1 MLKNFFSP
9 NDFCKAQLM
18 VFMQVLAL
26 ILYFEFR
33 MRRFARRPESLFKV
47 SAGYAPADAD
57 GFLRNPTNLRAW
69 PGKN

>member
-33 MRRFARRPESLFKV
+33 MRRFNGALNHNSRYRQDTRLPTRT
-47 SAGYAPADAD
+47 
-57 GFLRNPTNLRAW
+57 GF
-69 PGKN
+69 